1 MIARLP
7 FSMNRRVVLIGA
19 SVLILIT
26 VLIGTFLTSVY
37 IAKSESPIIAKLAAW
52 TSLPAARV
60 GKMSVPYSEYL
71 KHVEAQR
78 VFLSGPAAAA
88 EGSTGEITDRERAMA
103 LDRAIRIAVIE
114 EAADKA
120 KIVVTP
126 LDVERAY
133 DGLVAR
139 AGTSTSPGEL
149 QAFLRDQF
157 GWDEPDFKQEVVR
170 PALIED
176 TLRNRNLLE
185 TKDAAAFDAQL
196 EDRLKKPDVVK
207 YLKFQ

>member
-1 MIARLP
+1 
-7 FSMNRRVVLIGA
+7 MNRRALLIGA
-19 SVLILIT
+19 SVLILIA
-26 VLIGTFLTSVY
+26 VLLGTFLTSVY
-37 IAKSESPIIAKLAAW
+37 VAKSESPFIVKLAAW
-52 TSLPAARV
+52 TGLPAATVGAKRV
-60 GKMSVPYSEYL
+60 SYLEYV

-78 VFLSGPAAAA
+78 IFLSGLAAAA
-88 EGSTGEITDRERAMA
+88 EGATGEITDRERTSA
-103 LDRAIRIAVIE
+103 LDRAMRIAVIE

-139 AGTSTSPGEL
+139 AGTSTTPGEL

-157 GWDEPDFKQEVVR
+157 GWDEPDFKQYVVR
-170 PALIED
+170 PALMED
-176 TLRNRNLLE
+176 ELRVKSIRE
-185 TKDAAAFDAQL
+185 TSDPAAFDTQM
-196 EDRLKKPDVVK
+196 EERLKQPDVVK